1 MAFIFFRFSAVTM
14 SFCLIRFS
22 FWLDVLG
29 VSLEEYFLFPCH
41 VAFPTHLVV
50 IFCLISWCA
59 HMSIRL
65 LLHRLISFA
74 ISFFSVS
81 GRSSSSCPIP
91 FCLYASCY
99 SFFYNARLG
108 PLPHSSSLVVYADDR
123 REHHQRHATYSIKKD
138 A

>member
-1 MAFIFFRFSAVTM
+1 
-14 SFCLIRFS
+14 
-22 FWLDVLG
+22 
-29 VSLEEYFLFPCH
+29 
-41 VAFPTHLVV
+41 
-50 IFCLISWCA
+50 
-59 HMSIRL
+59 MSIRL

-81 GRSSSSCPIP
+81 VRSSSSCPIP